1 MSKTIAVFGAGT
13 GLGASVARR
22 FGREGYRVA
31 LVPRV
36 GFGHARSH
44 RDSGR
49 RPGLAAPVQRQPGH
63 LAAAGAGGQPAPRGR
78 GGRRGAAGES
88 ANNASVSAVLK
99 NAVDWLSRPRETAA
113 IQRKP
118 AALLVTGYSVDGV
131 EEHLHHTWKPPART
145 SSAPRAA
152 G

>member
-1 MSKTIAVFGAGT
+1 MPGVTATLAG
-13 GLGASVARR
+13 G
-22 FGREGYRVA
+22 
-31 LVPRV
+31 
-36 GFGHARSH
+36 
-44 RDSGR
+44 RDSLPLFNANLDTWQPPEPVANLR
-49 RPGLAAPVQRQPGH
+49 REV
-63 LAAAGAGGQPAPRGR
+63 AAADAVLLVSP
-78 GGRRGAAGES
+78 